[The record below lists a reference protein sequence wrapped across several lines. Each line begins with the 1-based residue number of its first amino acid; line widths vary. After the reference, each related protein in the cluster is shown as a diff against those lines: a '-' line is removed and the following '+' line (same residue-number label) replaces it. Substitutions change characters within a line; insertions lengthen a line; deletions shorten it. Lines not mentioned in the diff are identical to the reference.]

1 MSSMARASM
10 IFGSWKLKHLDST
23 PLASVKGGKYAL
35 MLKYRS
41 HAVPGGKSVN
51 WVSSIDG

>member
-1 MSSMARASM
+1 M